1 MGMEAKD
8 YIAIAAV
15 FGTKSTCGRAH
26 VGAIIVRKKRIIST
40 GYNGAPSG
48 MAHCKHGGDNFSCT
62 RAVHAEANAI
72 AWAARTGTPTDEA
85 TLYTTMSPCLDCAKL
100 IIQSGIITVVFLHE
114 YHNREGKDLLGEA
127 GVEVIR
133 AR

>member
-1 MGMEAKD
+1 MGMEHKD
-8 YIAIAAV
+8 YLAIAAV

-48 MAHCKHGGDNFSCT
+48 MAHCRHGGDDLRCT

-72 AWAARTGTPTDEA
+72 AWAARTGTPTDGA

-100 IIQSGIITVVFLHE
+100 IIQSGVITVVFLHE
-114 YHNREGKDLLGEA
+114 YHNREGKDLLREA
-127 GVEVIR
+127 GIEIIR
-133 AR
+133 TR